1 MADVSPDAT
10 LPFRD
15 TITGLEL
22 LPLVDGVDQV
32 DTRVRRHDFER
43 GVRLS
48 ELVVERN
55 PARSSAEVDLH
66 PGTEGRKRR
75 RCGRF
80 TKTGYPT
87 TSGPP
92 AARAAL
98 STSTRFKAR
107 FAASKPTFVPCA

>member
-55 PARSSAEVDLH
+55 PARSFRRSRSA
-66 PGTEGRKRR
+66 PGYRGEE
-75 RCGRF
+75 
-80 TKTGYPT
+80 
-87 TSGPP
+87 
-92 AARAAL
+92 A
-98 STSTRFKAR
+98 
-107 FAASKPTFVPCA
+107 